1 MTSLVVMALLYLQT
15 SSTDLQKDLLSIQEA
30 LQSGDWSRASH
41 LIEDSMQHHPNEGGL
56 LNLRGVLHAE
66 RNEASAA
73 RQDFTEAV
81 RLSPDLTPAWQN
93 LARICQ
99 LEAKQDSA
107 AGSCAADAWEH
118 VAHLKPGDKETLDS
132 LRQLVIAEEQANRP
146 VEARKTLEQVAVL
159 DPKNPAHLLELAR
172 LADASKDYEG
182 ALGYLAHARDL
193 TPRDPQIHFL
203 FAEVAMEMDLVM
215 QAQASLHEALA
226 LEPNNPAYNYAMGFV
241 TLQTRGG
248 ANAVGYFQKFVA
260 VYPGN
265 PKGHYALGI
274 AYYAS
279 GDYEKSKTEMH
290 AVENDP
296 KTAGGAHYFLG
307 RMARQ
312 EGDLDSAQRHL
323 QRSTELLP
331 QFSESH
337 TELARIWMQQGD
349 LVRARTELDRAVQL
363 DPQSFAAN
371 MQLLVVYRRT
381 HDPRAAA
388 QSELVKKL
396 DETRSMR
403 AELALRTV
411 EAHP

>member
-1 MTSLVVMALLYLQT
+1 MISLVVMALLFLQT
-15 SSTDLQKDLLSIQEA
+15 SGTDLQKDLLSIQEA
-30 LQSGDWSRASH
+30 LQSGDWSRASQ
-41 LIEDSMQHHPNEGGL
+41 LIDDSMQHHPNEGGL
-56 LNLRGVLHAE
+56 LNLRGVLHAQ

-73 RQDFTEAV
+73 RRDFMEAV

-99 LEAKQDSA
+99 MEVKQDSSA
-107 AGSCAADAWEH
+107 ASCAVNAWQH
-118 VAHLKPGDKETLDS
+118 VAQLKPGDREALDS
-132 LRQLVIAEEQANRP
+132 LRQLVIADEQAHRP
-146 VEARKTLEQVAVL
+146 AEAREALEQLALL
-159 DPKNPAHLLELAR
+159 DPKNTAHLLELAR

-193 TPRDPQIHFL
+193 TPRDPQVHFL

-215 QAQASLHEALA
+215 QAQASLGEALA
-226 LEPNNPAYNYAMGFV
+226 LQPNNPAYNYAMGFV

-248 ANAVGYFQKFVA
+248 ANAIGYFQKFVA
-260 VYPGN
+260 AYPDN

-279 GDYEKSKTEMH
+279 GDYAKSKTEMH

-307 RMARQ
+307 RIDRQ
-312 EGDLDSAQRHL
+312 EGNLDSAEHHL
-323 QRSTELLP
+323 QRSIELLP

-337 TELARIWMQQGD
+337 TELARIRMQQSD
-349 LVRARTELDRAVQL
+349 LTKARTELDRAVQL

-388 QSELVKKL
+388 QSELVKNL
-396 DETRSMR
+396 DEARSKR

-411 EAHP
+411 EARP